1 MDKNLKKWNENKA
14 RDEASYLLQT
24 AARMV
29 SWIDHNQQLN
39 FALKTLQQ

>member
-1 MDKNLKKWNENKA
+1 MDQDLKKWNENRA

-29 SWIDHNQQLN
+29 SWIDRNQQLK
-39 FALKTLQQ
+39 FAPKTLQ